1 MSAPTAPCSRTC
13 VNQPSW
19 SSQKP
24 EAPAVLYALFRIAQW
39 AHNDLVAF
47 LPSDHLISN
56 DQVFMA
62 HVNQALE
69 GCCQR
74 TDLMTLLGI
83 PADCAELGYGWIE
96 PGGPVAGSGTASSW
110 WVALPPCWNSSS
122 KPCRPST
129 RPLSQFDPHWERNAL
144 SAVSA
149 DLVVLPIRDVY
160 WNDQGNTD
168 RVIVPGFWRLRPVE
182 KGRP

>member
-1 MSAPTAPCSRTC
+1 MLLSPLARGHAGINRRG
-13 VNQPSW
+13 QP
-19 SSQKP
+19 
-24 EAPAVLYALFRIAQW
+24 ENRGTAPAVLYALFRLAQS
-39 AHNDLVAF
+39 APNDLVAF

-56 DQVFMA
+56 DHVFVA

-69 GCCQR
+69 GCRQR
-74 TDLMTLLGI
+74 TDLVTLLGI

-122 KPCRPST
+122 RPCRPST
-129 RPLSQFDPHWERNAL
+129 RPLSQSDPHWEHNVL

-149 DLVVLPIRDVY
+149 DLVVLPVRDVY
-160 WNDQGNTD
+160 WNDRGSYGPRD
-168 RVIVPGFWRLRPVE
+168 RARVLEITAG
-182 KGRP
+182 